1 MGFLDRFRQLKHAWN
16 VFTNQTLEDRVG
28 PTATGGGM
36 TFVRPDRPRLGYS
49 NERSILSSILTRL
62 AVDASGLLIKHVRVD
77 ENGRYLEDIKS
88 GTNDCLT
95 IEANMDQAARQ
106 FRMDVVLTMF
116 GNGTCAIVPVDTTLN
131 PNVSGSYDIKTMRVG
146 AIKSWSNTQVL
157 VSLYNE
163 KKGFREDIWVD
174 KKFTAIIEN
183 PLYAVMNEPSSTL
196 QRLIRKLNLL
206 DAIDEQ
212 SGSGKLDII
221 IQLPYIIKSDTK
233 RQQADQRRQDLE
245 AQLQG
250 SKYGVAYI
258 DGTEKVI
265 QLNRPAEN
273 NLLKQIEFLTEMLYS
288 QLGLT
293 TEVMNGTADEKT
305 MLNYLFRT
313 IEPIVQAYTEAMI
326 RAFLTRTARTQGQS
340 FLYFRDPF
348 KLVPISQVAEIVDVF
363 IRNQVATANDMR
375 QAIGWKPSND
385 PKADELNN
393 PNMPAEQP
401 PAPSE
406 PTQSTTTN

>member
-1 MGFLDRFRQLKHAWN
+1 
-16 VFTNQTLEDRVG
+16 
-28 PTATGGGM
+28 
-36 TFVRPDRPRLGYS
+36 
-49 NERSILSSILTRL
+49 
-62 AVDASGLLIKHVRVD
+62 
-77 ENGRYLEDIKS
+77 
-88 GTNDCLT
+88 
-95 IEANMDQAARQ
+95 
-106 FRMDVVLTMF
+106 
-116 GNGTCAIVPVDTTLN
+116 
-131 PNVSGSYDIKTMRVG
+131 
-146 AIKSWSNTQVL
+146 
-157 VSLYNE
+157 
-163 KKGFREDIWVD
+163 
-174 KKFTAIIEN
+174 
-183 PLYAVMNEPSSTL
+183 
-196 QRLIRKLNLL
+196 
-206 DAIDEQ
+206 
-212 SGSGKLDII
+212 
-221 IQLPYIIKSDTK
+221 
-233 RQQADQRRQDLE
+233 
-245 AQLQG
+245 LQG

-313 IEPIVQAYTEAMI
+313 IEPIVQAFTEAMI

-393 PNMPAEQP
+393 PNMPAEP
-401 PAPSE
+401 PQAPSE